1 MENLFDTIEKQ
12 NTGVS
17 NFKMLIE
24 HPGWKLMEKIIDANI
39 QDTKDAIIYGVKDET
54 EDTINR
60 LRDKLVVLEGVKSTP
75 YDHIAKYEDKEEDE
89 EIRSDPF
96 DTVEDVEK
104 AKKEKS

>member
-1 MENLFDTIEKQ
+1 MENIFDTIEKQ
-12 NTGVS
+12 NTAVA

-24 HPGWKLMEKIIDANI
+24 SSGWKLMEKVIDGNI

-60 LRDKLVVLEGVKSTP
+60 LRDKLVVLEGVRSTP
-75 YDHIAKYEDKEEDE
+75 YDHISKYEDKEEEE

-96 DTVEDVEK
+96 DTVADVEK
-104 AKKEKS
+104 KKS